1 MIQGGRWQCA
11 HIDELHATQSVVTSI
26 TRLKNRPISALLE
39 EDIKGGE
46 GKEPATG
53 AETIAY
59 IKTI

>member
-39 EDIKGGE
+39 EDIKAGE

-53 AETIAY
+53 AETIA
-59 IKTI
+59 